1 MTCFIPRSRTSYKN
15 LNYAF
20 LSFESDEIALE
31 AFNKIYKIK
40 GNRLYWT
47 APHLQHCY
55 ICGDPSH
62 KSQQCTN
69 KKGPNKVKSQYDQ
82 LYNKYKPAQYRA
94 RAPPPPRDHN
104 FRYENNNPY
113 NNARTNQ
120 KDRNNQQR
128 FYQNQQQSRSY
139 ADTTRPRDPKNTS
152 MHEHNTSQNNNCN
165 PNNTKNHSSEQQ
177 QTKNPQNDEEKF
189 NRIFYILTEVRKD
202 ISEVQ
207 RKTKNLQ
214 DDIDNL
220 RMMYNEVDVRL
231 GNLENLMMDEEP
243 LNPEQTEGP
252 THNPSLLGL
261 SNQMQDGHDFSD
273 NYDTPCDSKRQRY
286 TPNDPFDHTITSQN
300 EQMHELKEKNKAIES
315 QLNEVLEMLRQ
326 VQGSASTQ

>member
-94 RAPPPPRDHN
+94 RAPPLPRDQN

-113 NNARTNQ
+113 NNGRTNQ

-152 MHEHNTSQNNNCN
+152 MHEHNTS
-165 PNNTKNHSSEQQ
+165 PNTNRNTNTNRTRPSEQQ
-177 QTKNPQNDEEKF
+177 QNDKHQSQQTKTPQNDEERF
-189 NRIFYILTEVRKD
+189 NRIFHILTEVRKD

-207 RKTKNLQ
+207 LKPKVFKMNL
-214 DDIDNL
+214 I
-220 RMMYNEVDVRL
+220 
-231 GNLENLMMDEEP
+231 
-243 LNPEQTEGP
+243 
-252 THNPSLLGL
+252 
-261 SNQMQDGHDFSD
+261 
-273 NYDTPCDSKRQRY
+273 
-286 TPNDPFDHTITSQN
+286 I
-300 EQMHELKEKNKAIES
+300 
-315 QLNEVLEMLRQ
+315 
-326 VQGSASTQ
+326 